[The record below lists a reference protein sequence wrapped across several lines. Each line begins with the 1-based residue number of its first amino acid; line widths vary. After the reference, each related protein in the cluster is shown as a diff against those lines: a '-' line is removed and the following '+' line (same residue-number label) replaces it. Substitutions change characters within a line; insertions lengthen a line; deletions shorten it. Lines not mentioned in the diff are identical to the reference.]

1 MSLLAPPL
9 LGNLL
14 KILLRH
20 GGDFAEVFV
29 ERRVNQ
35 SMRIDDGN
43 IEEVALGEDQGVA
56 LRLIEGDRT
65 LFAST
70 NRIDEAGLQE
80 AASRLAAALAGEPQT
95 AVEAFR
101 PSRAGVAPGVD
112 RPPQDVPLEEKVA
125 LLHSAD
131 RAARVYDPRVRQFT
145 AFYADSHRHT
155 QVANSEGVLEE
166 DHLVYTTLY
175 CNALARQG
183 EDTRTA
189 TEVLSETRGFE
200 LFRRRPAHKVAEE
213 AARVAVLQLDAQ
225 PAPAGT
231 FTVVLSSRAGGTMVH
246 EACGHG
252 LEGDFVQKQLSVYA
266 GKVGEKVAASLITV
280 VDDGTLN
287 YLRGSARI
295 DDEGTPTSRVVL
307 IENGILRGY
316 LHSRRSAGALGMS
329 PTGNGR
335 RESYR
340 YPPIPRMRNTMIEP
354 GSSDPEAIV
363 RSVEEGIFVSRMGG
377 GEVDITSG
385 KFVFAVSEAYRIR
398 GGKLA
403 EPLRDVSLIGTGP
416 EVLSS
421 IDMVAHDLGFGV
433 GTCGKDGQGVPV
445 ADAQPTLRIPRIVV
459 GGTTQG
465 EGSGS

>member
-1 MSLLAPPL
+1 MSLLERPL
-9 LGNLL
+9 LED
-14 KILLRH
+14 LLRTLLRR

-29 ERRVNQ
+29 ERRANQ

-56 LRLIEGDRT
+56 LRLMDGDRM

-70 NRIDEAGLQE
+70 NRIDAAGLQE
-80 AASRLAAALAGEPQT
+80 AASRLAAALGREQQT
-95 AVEAFR
+95 NVQPFR
-101 PSRAGVAPGVD
+101 PSRAVVAPGVD
-112 RPPQDVPLEEKVA
+112 RPPKEVPLEEKVD
-125 LLHSAD
+125 LLRSAD

-145 AFYADSHRHT
+145 AFYADSDRHT
-155 QVANSEGVLEE
+155 QVANSEGVLED

-183 EDTRTA
+183 DDTRTA

-200 LFRRRPAHKVAEE
+200 LFRYHPAHKVAAE

-231 FTVVLSSRAGGTMVH
+231 FTVVLSSQAGGTMVH

-252 LEGDFVQKQLSVYA
+252 LEGDFVHKKLSVYA
-266 GKVGEKVAASLITV
+266 GKVGQKVAADVITV
-280 VDDGTLN
+280 VDDGTLP

-316 LHSRRSAGALGMS
+316 LHSRRSAAKLGMS

-363 RSVEEGIFVSRMGG
+363 RSVEDGIFVSRMGG

-398 GGKLA
+398 GGVLA
-403 EPLRDVSLIGTGP
+403 EPIRDASLIGTGM

-433 GTCGKDGQGVPV
+433 GTCGKDGQSVPV
-445 ADAQPTLRIPRIVV
+445 ADAQPTLRIPRLVV
-459 GGTTQG
+459 GGTATG
-465 EGSGS
+465 ESEGS

>member
-1 MSLLAPPL
+1 MSLLQSSL
-9 LGNLL
+9 LEDLL
-14 KILLRH
+14 ETLLRQ

-43 IEEVALGEDQGVA
+43 IEEVALGEDRGVA
-56 LRLIEGDRT
+56 LRLMDGDRT

-70 NRIDEAGLQE
+70 NRMDESGLHE
-80 AASRLAAALAGEPQT
+80 TASRLSAALGHRPQ
-95 AVEAFR
+95 ANRQSFR
-101 PSRAGVAPGVD
+101 PSQTGVPLGVD
-112 RPPQDVPLEEKVA
+112 RPPEEVPLEEKVA

-145 AFYADSHRHT
+145 AFYADSHRQT

-166 DHLVYTTLY
+166 DDLVYTTLY
-175 CNALARQG
+175 CNVLARQG

-200 LFRRRPAHKVAEE
+200 LFRRHPAHKVAEE

-231 FTVVLSSRAGGTMVH
+231 FTVVLSSQAGGTMVH

-252 LEGDFVQKQLSVYA
+252 LEGDFVSKNLSVYA
-266 GKVGEKVAASLITV
+266 GKMGEKVASELITV

-307 IENGILRGY
+307 IENGYLRGY
-316 LHSRRSAGALGMS
+316 LHSRRSARALGMS

-340 YPPIPRMRNTMIEP
+340 YPPIPRMRNTMIAP

-363 RSVEEGIFVSRMGG
+363 RSVEDGIFVSRMGG

-403 EPLRDVSLIGTGP
+403 EPLRDVSLMGTGP

-445 ADAQPTLRIPRIVV
+445 ADAQPTLRIPRLVV
-459 GGTTQG
+459 GGTTS
-465 EGSGS
+465 SGSES